1 MNNRVINNFVEQK
14 LTKSVPE
21 TPELLKHQLAYHVL
35 IMEDD
40 ITFKPFWNKAVSQVM
55 PNAHVD
61 WVASEEAAERRVK
74 KMTLEGKKYDI
85 IVADIFLAGRKTGID
100 LWTRF
105 SGIADEFLFVSSLSE
120 EKFNKLIQ
128 SIEFSYPLYLQ
139 KPLRLA
145 DCVDMLKQL
154 VLKD

>member
-1 MNNRVINNFVEQK
+1 MNTTSLDSTAEDITTYSSSN
-14 LTKSVPE
+14 
-21 TPELLKHQLAYHVL
+21 PELIRQHAEYHVL

-40 ITFKPFWNKAVSQVM
+40 LTFKPFWYKAVHQVL
-55 PNAHVD
+55 PHAHIE

-74 KMTLEGKKYDI
+74 RMTLEGKKYDI
-85 IVADIFLAGRKTGID
+85 IIADIFLAGRRTGID

-105 SGIADEFLFVSSLSE
+105 SEVADEFLFVSSLSE

-128 SIEFSYPLYLQ
+128 SIEFSYPVYLQ

-145 DCVDMLKQL
+145 DCVDMISQL
-154 VLKD
+154 VLKN

>member
-1 MNNRVINNFVEQK
+1 MNNNAVGNIEE
-14 LTKSVPE
+14 LTLDSLSIQ
-21 TPELLKHQLAYHVL
+21 PELLTRVAEYHVL

-40 ITFKPFWNKAVSQVM
+40 ITFKPFWHKAISQVL
-55 PNAHVD
+55 PNAHID

-74 KMTLEGKKYDI
+74 KMTVDGKKYDI
-85 IVADIFLAGRKTGID
+85 IIADIFLAGRKTGID

-105 SGIADEFLFVSSLSE
+105 SEVADEFLFVSSLSE

-128 SIEFSYPLYLQ
+128 AIEFSYPVYLQ

-154 VLKD
+154 VLKN